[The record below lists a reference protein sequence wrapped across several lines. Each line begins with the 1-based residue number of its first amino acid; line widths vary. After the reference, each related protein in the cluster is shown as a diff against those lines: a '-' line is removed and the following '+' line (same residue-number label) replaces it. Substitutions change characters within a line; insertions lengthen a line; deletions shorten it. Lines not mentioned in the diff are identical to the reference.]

1 MQRASTQLS
10 INLHQNQQQPPMK
23 GGNLNK
29 KFGSSQDI
37 KMQEY
42 KSLDR
47 RQEKAR
53 EIKKAKA
60 PPPPTNIINRSKMTP
75 PPTQQAPEPPLKAK
89 TKLPMGQRLFGDTLP
104 KKTQNIT
111 KIQSQINTRAPVNVT
126 KPKEKPM
133 LVNASNKLTPA
144 PAKLSPVTK
153 VNPISYLR
161 RERTF
166 DLSLMQ
172 TPNKEKFKPKFSP
185 QFQRKIPSEMVQL
198 RHQLP
203 LPMLERN
210 RVNPGFRA
218 SISSNFNSEL
228 QNVTNKRRSM
238 VVTNSERMRTIDKPF
253 KKPAPIPAPVKEPI
267 KAIQKMPIKAP
278 LESKKSSENSA
289 ISNPTLSASSSF
301 KYTKPKL
308 LASYEMKKPEFDK
321 FPNEEDL
328 IKEALAKDEAQLNNF
343 YFGMNEASVDTDDDE
358 NAADQEQMEAIN
370 RFAEDIFKMG
380 STYVPQSQGKSLS
393 PLSNDEINNIFSYFV
408 VSSESLLSDGEGDSD
423 SSDILLNLRP
433 TLPRKQLQ
441 IPRFSPV
448 AAWRSLL
455 VETNLS
461 ESKSNGKVNGSSL
474 HLHLSTEE
482 AKNEIKIEKIYR
494 EPSFNLLS
502 QQLDNK
508 SGDSGISAGDIG
520 NTPDSNL
527 PPAYLMSSW
536 TPQQDLEEDEEEEH
550 AGNDKHTSLSRK
562 ASDTDKSQSFLN
574 SGHMFS
580 LSLPRDSHTSSDKT
594 PQNNF
599 YSLQKFRKTVADVF
613 GSITSV
619 NDNKVQIHN
628 YGVDSNWVLSSQ
640 PNSIDEFSPKKDTD
654 TRNQIISQ
662 MTSGKHVMYLP
673 TNMNDEKEYKY
684 ESNINEATTKREEQH
699 DVIPTYKDEED
710 SFLKKIKIKNHRFK
724 FQSTI
729 RQVERRKIADKLSKE
744 AEEAERDRFSELEAM
759 QKVEEEFQR
768 KRAREKASI
777 RHQLRIVSLEESLG
791 APQNYKS
798 NNFR

>member
-10 INLHQNQQQPPMK
+10 INLHQNQQQQQQLMK
-23 GGNLNK
+23 GGGNLNK

-60 PPPPTNIINRSKMTP
+60 PPPPSNIINRSKMTP

-133 LVNASNKLTPA
+133 LVNASHKLTPA
-144 PAKLSPVTK
+144 PTKLSPVIPK

-185 QFQRKIPSEMVQL
+185 QFQRKQSPSEMVQL

-228 QNVTNKRRSM
+228 QTVTNKRRSM

-253 KKPAPIPAPVKEPI
+253 KKPAPIPAVVKEPI
-267 KAIQKMPIKAP
+267 KAAQKMPIKAP

-393 PLSNDEINNIFSYFV
+393 S
-408 VSSESLLSDGEGDSD
+408 
-423 SSDILLNLRP
+423 
-433 TLPRKQLQ
+433 
-441 IPRFSPV
+441 
-448 AAWRSLL
+448 A
-455 VETNLS
+455 
-461 ESKSNGKVNGSSL
+461 
-474 HLHLSTEE
+474 
-482 AKNEIKIEKIYR
+482 
-494 EPSFNLLS
+494 
-502 QQLDNK
+502 
-508 SGDSGISAGDIG
+508 IS
-520 NTPDSNL
+520 
-527 PPAYLMSSW
+527 
-536 TPQQDLEEDEEEEH
+536 
-550 AGNDKHTSLSRK
+550 
-562 ASDTDKSQSFLN
+562 
-574 SGHMFS
+574 
-580 LSLPRDSHTSSDKT
+580 
-594 PQNNF
+594 
-599 YSLQKFRKTVADVF
+599 
-613 GSITSV
+613 
-619 NDNKVQIHN
+619 
-628 YGVDSNWVLSSQ
+628 
-640 PNSIDEFSPKKDTD
+640 
-654 TRNQIISQ
+654 
-662 MTSGKHVMYLP
+662 
-673 TNMNDEKEYKY
+673 
-684 ESNINEATTKREEQH
+684 
-699 DVIPTYKDEED
+699 
-710 SFLKKIKIKNHRFK
+710 
-724 FQSTI
+724 
-729 RQVERRKIADKLSKE
+729 
-744 AEEAERDRFSELEAM
+744 
-759 QKVEEEFQR
+759 
-768 KRAREKASI
+768 
-777 RHQLRIVSLEESLG
+777 
-791 APQNYKS
+791 
-798 NNFR
+798 